1 MTAKYDK
8 KILWATLGPVCGL
21 LGICLII
28 LIVFCALILAP
39 TSQSKRN
46 EMTEY
51 YRNSEYLTI
60 YGKINGY
67 RSYDKEAFFDFEL
80 DEECISSLS
89 EEQLNSFNK
98 TWISVTC
105 ARYEFVLKCED
116 VLRENGFFDLL
127 KIDEQGYLYS
137 EETVTIIVNH
147 TSWYH
152 EDTPYAV
159 GLSVGKTVY
168 LDFETGKELLID
180 YIQHDMY

>member
-1 MTAKYDK
+1 MAAQYDK
-8 KILWATLGPVCGL
+8 RILWAVLGPVCGVL
-21 LGICLII
+21 CIGLITTIVCLV
-28 LIVFCALILAP
+28 LMFGP
-39 TSQSKRN
+39 TSQSQRN

-60 YGKINGY
+60 YGKISGY
-67 RSYDKEAFFDFEL
+67 RSFDREAIFNFEL
-80 DEECISSLS
+80 DEDCINSLT
-89 EEQLNSFNK
+89 EEQLKSFDE
-98 TWISVTC
+98 TWISVAS
-105 ARYEFVLKCED
+105 ARYEFPTNCEK
-116 VLRENGFFDLL
+116 VLRDNGFFDLM
-127 KIDEQGYLYS
+127 KTDERGYLYS

-159 GLSVGKTVY
+159 GLSVGDTVY

>member
-1 MTAKYDK
+1 MAPKYDK
-8 KILWATLGPVCGL
+8 KILWAVLGPVCGL
-21 LGICLII
+21 IVVSLIITIICLVIM
-28 LIVFCALILAP
+28 FGP

-60 YGKINGY
+60 YGKIKSY
-67 RSYDKEAFFDFEL
+67 YSYDKEADFYFEL
-80 DEECISSLS
+80 DEDCINSLT
-89 EEQLNSFNK
+89 EEQLDSFNE
-98 TWISVTC
+98 TWISVTS
-105 ARYEFVLKCED
+105 ARYEFVHKCEE
-116 VLRENGFFDLL
+116 VLRENGFFDLM
-127 KIDEQGYLYS
+127 KTDERGYLYS

-152 EDTPYAV
+152 EDIPYAV
-159 GLSVGKTVY
+159 GLSVGDTVY